1 MDRVCQE
8 SLKSAYSAALL
19 LFDMQFIHIRFETLK
34 SLISSCSEGMTVLS
48 YPCCVDPLYLNL
60 FHISIPLTITDE
72 SMSTIWDLLGLVEI
86 QAKLTEDLNNGLS
99 CDKDEEELKRY
110 AIEFDSILETCIC
123 DWV

>member
-1 MDRVCQE
+1 
-8 SLKSAYSAALL
+8 
-19 LFDMQFIHIRFETLK
+19 MQCIPIRFETLN
-34 SLISSCSEGMTVLS
+34 SLTTRCSEGMTVLS

-60 FHISIPLTITDE
+60 FHISITLTITDE

-110 AIEFDSILETCIC
+110 ALDLDSIVETCIC
-123 DWV
+123 G

>member
-1 MDRVCQE
+1 
-8 SLKSAYSAALL
+8 
-19 LFDMQFIHIRFETLK
+19 
-34 SLISSCSEGMTVLS
+34 MTVLS

-86 QAKLTEDLNNGLS
+86 QAKLTEDPNNGLS

-110 AIEFDSILETCIC
+110 ALDLDSIVETCIC
-123 DWV
+123 G